1 MTTQDILIFAVRFA
15 CLLCTLKLLT
25 QWLDPHRQP
34 ESKIK
39 QALQR
44 LENIIMST
52 QQELA
57 AQLTAA
63 TEVITTLQQ
72 QVGKIGTE
80 TNGLKD
86 AIAALETQIGNQ
98 SSVAPELQA
107 AFDNLKT
114 SVDSLSV
121 AVQGVDDEV
130 TDTQPADPSVG
141 SGPVEAPQA

>member
-1 MTTQDILIFAVRFA
+1 MTTQDILIFAVRFV
-15 CLLCTLKLLT
+15 CLLCALKLLT
-25 QWLDPHRQP
+25 NWLEPRRQP
-34 ESKIK
+34 ESELTKV
-39 QALQR
+39 LQR
-44 LENIIMST
+44 LELIMST